1 MRVFNISTMFVS
13 IVLSAWLLCM
23 VGCLIC
29 VFKLYRQLRQSVNM
43 CAGSFGYFVDIN
55 LRVS

>member
-1 MRVFNISTMFVS
+1 MRVFNISTMFIS
-13 IVLSAWLLCM
+13 TVLSAWLLCT

-29 VFKLYRQLRQSVNM
+29 VFKLYRQLGQFVNM
-43 CAGSFGYFVDIN
+43 YACSFGYFVDIN